1 MMVLLRFNGKA
12 SVAPSDSPPP
22 VMFVDHFSRRLGVV
36 LLLVLLPSLSAN
48 AQTKTDTTAS
58 DPPPAFQK
66 GGWGLQYEATSLD
79 GALSGFQGSL
89 FSGRYHFS
97 ERQALRV
104 GISVNASTRDEEEV
118 DELHRDPLAVDRVEQ
133 RSEQDFHDYALSVE
147 YVHYVRPTNRLFV
160 YAGVGPRVGYNKS
173 RQEQTIPDQGGSRR
187 ETDVL
192 ERTTYRV
199 GASGALGV
207 EWFVHPHISLSVE
220 YPFAVEYSDRDEES
234 TSRLLEDGSVVRE
247 QTSTTE
253 IDRYEIGGETVRIGV
268 TFSFGP

>member
-1 MMVLLRFNGKA
+1 M
-12 SVAPSDSPPP
+12 SVPSI
-22 VMFVDHFSRRLGVV
+22 FR
-36 LLLVLLPSLSAN
+36 LLLAGCLLAVLLPALP
-48 AQTKTDTTAS
+48 AQAQCESETRAQDRL
-58 DPPPAFQK
+58 PAFQK

-97 ERQALRV
+97 DRQALRV

-118 DELHRDPLAVDRVEQ
+118 DELHRDTLAVDRVEQ
-133 RSEQDFHDYALSVE
+133 RSEQDFQDYALSVE
-147 YVHYVRPTNRLFV
+147 YVHYVRPTNRLFL

-187 ETDVL
+187 EKDVL

-199 GASGALGV
+199 GVAGALGV

-220 YPFAVEYSDRDEES
+220 YPFAVEYINRDEES
-234 TSRLLEDGSVVRE
+234 TSRLLENGSVERE